1 MSQAVVLHIEFPTK
15 EFNLMPSA
23 FVGDFSLRH
32 RAGKNLFYLGEVV
45 SVYRE
50 NPKKVIMS
58 LEIRK
63 DETPAWYVR
72 DIVKKAQQEEIVIMN
87 DSKIICKDG
96 RLRNTENLNERLD
109 ADTVVSVEAWITP
122 K

>member
-1 MSQAVVLHIEFPTK
+1 MNQAVILHIDFPAK
-15 EFNLMPSA
+15 EFNLIPSA

-32 RAGKNLFYLGEVV
+32 RAGKDLFYLGEVV
-45 SVYRE
+45 SIYRE
-50 NPKKVIMS
+50 NPKKVIMT

-87 DSKIICKDG
+87 DSNIICKGG
-96 RLRNTENLNERLD
+96 RLTNTENLNGRLD
-109 ADTVVSVEAWITP
+109 ADAIVSVEAWITP